1 MCLCR
6 LERKMKRY
14 PCSCIA
20 AILVTALPAVLSA
33 APEVYEI
40 DPVHSGVAFKVRHF
54 FTEVPG
60 RFNDFSGTISVD
72 PENLEQLSTEVTIN
86 AASIDTDNEKRDG
99 HLRSEDFFEVE
110 KYPEIV
116 FKSERVELTGE
127 KEAKVRG
134 SLTIHGVTKEVELDA
149 KLLGKGK
156 GMEGE
161 TKTGWKATTKIN
173 RKDFGLDWGKV
184 IEGTAVVA
192 DEVDIELN
200 IEANLK

>member
-6 LERKMKRY
+6 LERKMKRFAF
-14 PCSCIA
+14 SCIA
-20 AILVTALPAVLSA
+20 AILATALPAVLSA

-40 DPVHSGVAFKVRHF
+40 DPVHSTIGFKVRHF

-60 RFNDFSGTISVD
+60 RFNDFSGTITVD
-72 PENLEQLSTEVTIN
+72 PENPEQLSTEVTIN
-86 AASIDTDNEKRDG
+86 AASIDTDIEKRDN

-110 KYPEIV
+110 KYPEIT
-116 FKSERVELTGE
+116 FKSKEVVPGE
-127 KEAKVRG
+127 GESMKVKG
-134 SLTIHGVTKEVELDA
+134 VLTIRDVTKEVDLDT

>member
-1 MCLCR
+1 
-6 LERKMKRY
+6 MKIL
-14 PCSCIA
+14 PIFCIA
-20 AILVTALPAVLSA
+20 VLIATAFPVVVSA

-40 DPVHSGVAFKVRHF
+40 DPVHSTVSFKVRHF

-60 RFNDFSGTISVD
+60 RFKDFSGTITVD
-72 PENLEQLSTEVTIN
+72 LEDLEQSSAEATIN
-86 AASIDTDNEKRDG
+86 AASIDTANEKRDK
-99 HLRSEDFFEVE
+99 HLRSADFFDVE

-116 FKSERVELTGE
+116 FKTKGVEPTGE
-127 KEAKVRG
+127 EAAKVKG
-134 SLTIHGVTKEVELDA
+134 QLTIHGVTKEVELDA

-156 GMEGE
+156 GMQGE

-173 RKDFGLDWGKV
+173 RKDFGLNWGQL

-192 DEVDIELN
+192 DEVEIELN